1 MLKYSIIG
9 KFREVL
15 ALKKLLLY
23 IIVFCMLFSA
33 VPTVSAQED
42 LDEIIAETAEYIQS
56 TVKNPQPGAVGGEWT
71 VFALARSGADVDDEY
86 YQKYYNNVEN
96 YVKERQGNLSDRKYT
111 EYSRLVIA
119 LPAIGKA
126 PADIAGYNIVSPLD
140 DYEKVMAQGIN
151 GAAWA
156 LIARG
161 DSNYDMYADYIL
173 ENRLSDGGWAI
184 SPSAET
190 SDPDMTAM
198 AIIALLPYHRY
209 DKVYEAIETAINTL
223 SVLQNADGGFT
234 SMGEENSESTA
245 QVITAICEVGI
256 SIDDDRFVKNGNTL
270 LDNFL
275 SYRVDGGF
283 AHTKGGKADLMAT
296 EQALYA
302 LSALKR
308 AENGM
313 NTLFDLSD
321 HITIDGTSPAFGLP
335 GIYADIVYKEVI
347 ARGKTFSD
355 IKGHENQA
363 AIEALTARGII
374 NGKSDTEF
382 DPQANMT
389 RAEFAAIIVKALG
402 LSGQIKNLFADVVES
417 DWYCDY
423 INTASAYGIVNGI
436 SADKFNPNGTITR
449 EEAAVMLARAA
460 QMCGMEAVISES
472 ATRDILAVFSDY
484 MTVSD
489 WAKPQMAA
497 CYLNG
502 IADGS
507 ALEIKP
513 KEHVTRAE
521 IAQMLFNMMERAKL
535 L

>member
-1 MLKYSIIG
+1 
-9 KFREVL
+9 
-15 ALKKLLLY
+15 
-23 IIVFCMLFSA
+23 MLFSS
-33 VPTVSAQED
+33 VSAHAAED
-42 LDEIIAETAEYIQS
+42 LDKIIAETAEYLQT
-56 TVKNPQPGAVGGEWT
+56 TVKNPQFGTVGGEWT
-71 VFALARSGADVDDEY
+71 VFALARSGADVSDEY
-86 YQKYYNNVEN
+86 YQTYYSNVEN
-96 YVKERQGNLSDRKYT
+96 YVKEHQGNLSDRKYT
-111 EYSRLVIA
+111 EYSRLILA
-119 LPAIGKA
+119 LESIGKDSTNVGGY
-126 PADIAGYNIVSPLD
+126 DILSPLD

-151 GAAWA
+151 GAVWA
-156 LIARG
+156 LIAIG

-173 ENRLSDGGWAI
+173 ENRLSDGGWSI

-198 AIIALLPYHRY
+198 AIISLLPYHRY
-209 DKVYEAIETAINTL
+209 DKVYEAINTAINTL
-223 SVLQNADGGFT
+223 SGLQNADGGFT

-245 QVITAICEVGI
+245 QVITALCTLGI
-256 SIDDDRFVKNGNTL
+256 SIDDDRLVKNGNTL
-270 LDNFL
+270 LDNLL

-283 AHTKGGKADLMAT
+283 AHIKGGEADLMAT

-308 AENGM
+308 AQNGM
-313 NTLFDLSD
+313 NTLFDMTD
-321 HITIDGTSPAFGLP
+321 HITIADNKTAFGLP
-335 GIYADIVYKEVI
+335 GISADITYKKVI
-347 ARGKTFSD
+347 VPGKTFSD
-355 IKGHENQA
+355 ITGHENQA
-363 AIEALTARGII
+363 AIEALAERGII

-382 DPQANMT
+382 DPHANMT

-402 LSGQIKNLFADVVES
+402 LPFKAENPFTDVTKN

-423 INTASAYGIVNGI
+423 INTASAYGIVNGV

-449 EEAAVMLARAA
+449 EEAVVMLARTA
-460 QMCGMEAVISES
+460 QMCGMEAVISPS
-472 ATRDILAVFSDY
+472 VTRDVLAVFPDY

-502 IADGS
+502 IADDS
-507 ALEIKP
+507 VLEIKP
-513 KEHVTRAE
+513 KEHITRAE